1 VRSFDESD
9 DLEVYSAALEWEVE
23 PTARTGLVLGYG
35 HSWLAKDQGT
45 NANGPQA
52 LLGAYWDVVPSL
64 RLRASA
70 ARKIRFPSIRQ
81 LYDVDGGNQDLEAER
96 SWNFEV
102 GVTEQLPGGLE
113 LDVAA
118 YLMNVHDYI
127 ERIPPDDLFENN
139 DRYRFRGVDVSLSAH
154 PLDPLEV
161 RLFTSFLDSENRS
174 SGAEQDELQNRPR
187 VRYGGELQYQLPLGF
202 AARVAVSRV
211 QDQIVLSRTEP
222 ITRYTLDDYTLVD
235 LKLSKTILDEGLE
248 LYVGVNNVTDED
260 YEQAYALPQAGRV
273 FFGGITGRF

>member
-1 VRSFDESD
+1 VQ
-9 DLEVYSAALEWEVE
+9 
-23 PTARTGLVLGYG
+23 PTTRTGLVMGYG
-35 HSWLAKDQGT
+35 HSWLAKDQGE

-81 LYDVDGGNQDLEAER
+81 LYDVDGGNPDLDAEQ

-102 GVTEQLPGGLE
+102 GVTEQLPWGVE

-118 YLMNVHDYI
+118 YLMNVRDYI
-127 ERIPPDDLFENN
+127 ETVPPDDQFENN
-139 DRYRFRGVDVSLSAH
+139 DRYRFRGVDVSLSAR

-161 RLFTSFLDSENRS
+161 RLFTSFLDAENRS
-174 SGAEQDELQNRPR
+174 SGAAQEALQNRPR
-187 VRYGGELQYQLPLGF
+187 VRYGGELQYRLPLGF

-211 QDQIVLSRTEP
+211 QDQVVLSRTEP
-222 ITRYTLDDYTLVD
+222 ITRRALDDYTLVD
-235 LKLSKTILDEGLE
+235 LKLSKAVFDEGFE

-260 YEQAYALPQAGRV
+260 YEQAYALPQSGRV
-273 FFGGITGRF
+273 FFGGVQGRF